1 MMERNSEGKMVW
13 AVIAIIGMQFLGIDI
28 KEIVAMLS
36 DMQQQAETIQVKS
49 NGLFSGDIAL
59 PALVGIYAWGR
70 TKLKQTREQSGAE
83 KVEKCGKLES

>member
-1 MMERNSEGKMVW
+1 MVW
-13 AVIAIIGMQFLGIDI
+13 AVIAIVGMQFLGIDI

-49 NGLFSGDIAL
+49 HGLCSGDIAL

-70 TKLKQTREQSGAE
+70 TAYSGGIRPPIPLQSGPPVPEQSGP
-83 KVEKCGKLES
+83 GIPL